1 MERGV
6 VEGVT
11 MQLLIAHQDPA
22 VRASIAKAVEECDH
36 EDGRGVTEV
45 LESADA
51 QQVLDLLLAEEPPR
65 LAVVDWDLPGLD
77 GPELCRL
84 VRDFRLG
91 GPPYIVVLAASGYA
105 DVSVVLEAG
114 ANDFIRVPAP
124 AAEIRE
130 RLAAGMNFVAVPRE
144 TRDRA
149 AMLEA
154 VLTQDSKAD
163 GSACFDA
170 LETLDSPNS
179 LDAPDALDAPDSP
192 RPAAPRKAAAELT
205 AVLV

>member
-1 MERGV
+1 
-6 VEGVT
+6 

-36 EDGRGVTEV
+36 GDGRGVTEV

-91 GPPYIVVLAASGYA
+91 GPPYIVVLAASGHA

-130 RLAAGMNFVAVPRE
+130 RLTAGMNVVAVPRE

-154 VLTQDSKAD
+154 VLTQGSEAD
-163 GSACFDA
+163 GSACLDSFD
-170 LETLDSPNS
+170 TLDSP
-179 LDAPDALDAPDSP
+179 DAPDSP

>member
-1 MERGV
+1 
-6 VEGVT
+6 

-22 VRASIAKAVEECDH
+22 VRASISKAVQECDH
-36 EDGRGVTEV
+36 GDGRGVTEV

-91 GPPYIVVLAASGYA
+91 GPPYIVVLAASGHT

-144 TRDRA
+144 TPDRA

-154 VLTQDSKAD
+154 VLTQGSEAD

-179 LDAPDALDAPDSP
+179 LDSPDAPDSP

>member
-1 MERGV
+1 
-6 VEGVT
+6 

-22 VRASIAKAVEECDH
+22 VRASIAKAVQEYDH
-36 EDGRGVTEV
+36 GDGCGVTEV

-91 GPPYIVVLAASGYA
+91 GPPYIVVLAASGHA

-130 RLAAGMNFVAVPRE
+130 RLAAGMNVVAVPRE

-154 VLTQDSKAD
+154 VLTQDSEAD

-170 LETLDSPNS
+170 P
-179 LDAPDALDAPDSP
+179 DAPDSP
-192 RPAAPRKAAAELT
+192 RPAAPRKAAVELA

>member
-1 MERGV
+1 
-6 VEGVT
+6 

-22 VRASIAKAVEECDH
+22 VRASITKAVQEYDQR
-36 EDGRGVTEV
+36 DGRGVTEV

-91 GPPYIVVLAASGYA
+91 GPPYIVVLAASGHA

-130 RLAAGMNFVAVPRE
+130 RLAAGMNVVAVPRE

-154 VLTQDSKAD
+154 VLTQDSEAD

-170 LETLDSPNS
+170 LDSLDSPDS
-179 LDAPDALDAPDSP
+179 LDALDSPDSP
-192 RPAAPRKAAAELT
+192 RPAASRTAAAELT